1 MNEGEAS
8 EILEYAIRQLT
19 TVREWT
25 LSSLFYSSGLLA
37 FWLVLSWSNEAQN
50 VFEIRGLLAFVTHE
64 FGKYVNMF
72 GWERH
77 RPQHQQIYNIEII
90 D

>member
-37 FWLVLSWSNEAQN
+37 FWLVLS
-50 VFEIRGLLAFVTHE
+50 
-64 FGKYVNMF
+64 
-72 GWERH
+72 
-77 RPQHQQIYNIEII
+77 
-90 D
+90 